1 MAYPT
6 TSPNWDPFLSAM
18 SGVDSAVSAVG
29 TVQAGDPVVL
39 ENYTDLRTAIVELSD
54 ALDAL
59 RDGSFYAPVGLIAP
73 FGGAV
78 GEVPTGWLL
87 CNGAAVSQTTYA
99 SLYAVVGANAF
110 GSDGGGNFYLP
121 DLRGRVVAGVDFNNS
136 DTSRLY
142 TANNSAA
149 TRGQVI
155 GDYRLQGHTHTWST
169 TGGGHEH
176 TYYVYGQTSA
186 YQGSPAPNLLRFAD
200 TNATLGGFN
209 NGTGGGG
216 SHSHSGTTDNHN
228 QSQGAQQNVQPTM
241 MLNYIIKW

>member
-155 GDYRLQGHTHTWST
+155 GDYRLQEHTHTYSGTTGSGDWLAAYNHYGPLGGSSAYPVSTSEAAGRTIQGAGGGHTHS
-169 TGGGHEH
+169 
-176 TYYVYGQTSA
+176 
-186 YQGSPAPNLLRFAD
+186 F
-200 TNATLGGFN
+200 
-209 NGTGGGG
+209 
-216 SHSHSGTTDNHN
+216 SGTTANHN
-228 QSQGAQQNVQPTM
+228 KSQGSAQNVQPTM

>member
-121 DLRGRVVAGVDFNNS
+121 DLQGRVIAGVDGTGVTDANAYP
-136 DTSRLY
+136 TRLRPLSA
-142 TANNSAA
+142 TAAN
-149 TRGQVI
+149 RGGVI
-155 GDYRLQGHTHTWST
+155 GDLRLQAHTHSITDPGHSHLQELGGSTLGVVNANDRPARAIGGGYINHPGIYGNT
-169 TGGGHEH
+169 TGITG
-176 TYYVYGQTSA
+176 
-186 YQGSPAPNLLRFAD
+186 
-200 TNATLGGFN
+200 TNA
-209 NGTGGGG
+209 
-216 SHSHSGTTDNHN
+216 HN
-228 QSQGAQQNVQPTM
+228 QNQGGAQNVQPTM